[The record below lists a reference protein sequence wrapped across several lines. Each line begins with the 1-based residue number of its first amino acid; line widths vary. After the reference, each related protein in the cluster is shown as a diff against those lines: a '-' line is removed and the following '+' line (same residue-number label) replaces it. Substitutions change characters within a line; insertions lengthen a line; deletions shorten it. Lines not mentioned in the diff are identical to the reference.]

1 MTPGALEGPLIHA
14 TVQSIGRAT
23 GQVRRR
29 ATSEA
34 HARPSAFVLL
44 EPESPAG
51 PPPVLLVCRQH
62 RQIVQAAAVRSAAS
76 FSHGRDTPL
85 PRSCSRANVVSDI
98 DAERATV
105 MWSGQIERTRPRPA
119 RPSPLAQCRALVYDA
134 ASCRRHRRTV
144 PRTAQS
150 KTVLMLK
157 KSRTVLLV
165 SDSKRAPGK
174 IWLRAS
180 KCTWLT
186 FWCNYDARGAHAAHR
201 AVFG

>member
-1 MTPGALEGPLIHA
+1 MPVWYGSKPGPDRTGL
-14 TVQSIGRAT
+14 TVPP
-23 GQVRRR
+23 VRR
-29 ATSEA
+29 TP
-34 HARPSAFVLL
+34 RPSNSRQGPHSVRLCYHSLAPLL
-44 EPESPAG
+44 DDPESPTL
-51 PPPVLLVCRQH
+51 LLVCRQH
-62 RQIVQAAAVRSAAS
+62 RQIGQEAAVRSAAS

-150 KTVLMLK
+150 RTVLMLK
-157 KSRTVLLV
+157 KIPEQCFLFQIANVLLG
-165 SDSKRAPGK
+165 RFGYE
-174 IWLRAS
+174 LRS
-180 KCTWLT
+180 
-186 FWCNYDARGAHAAHR
+186 AH
-201 AVFG
+201 G